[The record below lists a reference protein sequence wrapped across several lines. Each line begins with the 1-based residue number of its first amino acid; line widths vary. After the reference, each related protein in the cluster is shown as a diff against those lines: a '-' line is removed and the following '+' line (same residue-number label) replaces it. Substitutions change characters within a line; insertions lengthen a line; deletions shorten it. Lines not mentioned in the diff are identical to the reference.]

1 MILMLFS
8 SIFNYYMGA
17 ELERLYYDEKRQK
30 LLVDNLKDVQMF
42 ITTAEYLHKNVL
54 DMNNTTV
61 FYIDNGKVVKTE
73 NGGN

>member
-1 MILMLFS
+1 MKQE
-8 SIFNYYMGA
+8 YGA
-17 ELERLYYDEKRQK
+17 SQIQVLEGLE
-30 LLVDNLKDVQMF
+30 
-42 ITTAEYLHKNVL
+42 AHKNVL